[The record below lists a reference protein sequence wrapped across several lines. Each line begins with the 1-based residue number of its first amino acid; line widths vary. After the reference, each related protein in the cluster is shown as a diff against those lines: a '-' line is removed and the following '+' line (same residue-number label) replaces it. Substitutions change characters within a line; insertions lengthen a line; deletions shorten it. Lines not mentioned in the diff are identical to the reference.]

1 MDTDS
6 EWVFV
11 YGTLRIGA
19 SNQHRM
25 KGAEWVRRGLVTGR
39 LYEVSWY
46 PGFVPDDEG
55 VEVVGDVYRV
65 GPQLLA
71 KLDGFEGLAP
81 GSMRGEEYERARIRV
96 RLDPKVDAWDDLPDD
111 VDAWVWV
118 WRKPVEGLLEIETG
132 DWLDVERPRQPSWFT
147 GLGCLGLLAIPFGG
161 MAMQGFAGR
170 LGLGMDADLSACLLL
185 FGAGAGG
192 IWAGVVA
199 LRRRERGQ
207 PLQVLMLAGAVL
219 WLFFALMFLS
229 ELVNH

>member
-1 MDTDS
+1 
-6 EWVFV
+6 
-11 YGTLRIGA
+11 
-19 SNQHRM
+19 
-25 KGAEWVRRGLVTGR
+25 
-39 LYEVSWY
+39 
-46 PGFVPDDEG
+46 
-55 VEVVGDVYRV
+55 
-65 GPQLLA
+65 
-71 KLDGFEGLAP
+71 
-81 GSMRGEEYERARIRV
+81 
-96 RLDPKVDAWDDLPDD
+96 LDPKVDAWDDLPDD

-161 MAMQGFAGR
+161 MAMQGFVGR

-185 FGAGAGG
+185 FGAGTGG
-192 IWAGVVA
+192 IWAGTLA